1 MKKRALLGIVFYLV
15 VVAAVIYLAVLLFRA
30 MVPEAPQQEVER
42 ARAAI
47 AAARDREAEIY
58 SPRSFREARNSYDSA
73 MAVWRREN
81 ERFILLRD
89 YELVISYSA
98 TAEKMAGEA
107 LRSTIAR
114 SGDLKASLGF
124 EISRMK
130 KEMASFEKFFMSVP
144 LPEDVK
150 KKHAKGKLLLREAE
164 VDLQNERFVN
174 GHIRITEAKEYITG
188 AYNLA
193 RDKLEAYY
201 SGYQTWQEWA
211 ASTIEESRMK
221 KTYAIIVE
229 KIPPLCHL
237 YQAGKKKYTFEA
249 EFGRNWMGDKM
260 SSGDLATPE
269 GKYMVTKKLSGRS
282 TKYYKALLINYPN
295 KLDIHEFNERIR
307 TGQLPPHARIGDMIE
322 IHGEGGKGGHWTE
335 GCVALRNADMDLL
348 FKYASNG
355 TPVTIIGSSLTL
367 EEFYATR

>member
-1 MKKRALLGIVFYLV
+1 MKGRPLLGIFFYLAV
-15 VVAAVIYLAVLLFRA
+15 AAAVIYLALLLFRA

-47 AAARDREAEIY
+47 AAARDREAEVY

-73 MAVWRREN
+73 MAAWRREN

-89 YELVISYSA
+89 YTQVISYSA

-107 LRSTIAR
+107 LRSTIVR
-114 SGDLKASLGF
+114 SGDLKASLGA

-164 VDLQNERFVN
+164 IDLQNERFVT

-188 AYNLA
+188 AYNMA
-193 RDKLEAYY
+193 RDNLEDYY
-201 SGYQTWQEWA
+201 SGYHTWQEWA
-211 ASTIEESRMK
+211 ASTVEESRK
-221 KTYAIIVE
+221 KKSYAIIVE

-269 GKYMVTKKLSGRS
+269 GKYLVTKKLSGRS

-295 KLDIHEFNERIR
+295 KLDIQEFNERIR
-307 TGQLPPHARIGDMIE
+307 TGRLPPHARIGDMIE
-322 IHGEGGKGGHWTE
+322 IHGEGGKGAHWTE

-348 FKYASNG
+348 FKYAANG

-367 EEFYATR
+367 EEFYATK

>member
-1 MKKRALLGIVFYLV
+1 MKGRPLLGIFFYLAV
-15 VVAAVIYLAVLLFRA
+15 AAAVIYLALLLFRA

-47 AAARDREAEIY
+47 AAARDREAEVY

-73 MAVWRREN
+73 MAAWRREN

-89 YELVISYSA
+89 YTQVISYSA

-107 LRSTIAR
+107 LRSTIVR
-114 SGDLKASLGF
+114 SGDLKASLGA

-164 VDLQNERFVN
+164 IDLQNERFVT

-188 AYNLA
+188 AYNMA
-193 RDKLEAYY
+193 RDNLEDYY
-201 SGYQTWQEWA
+201 SGYHTWQEWA
-211 ASTIEESRMK
+211 ASTVEESRRK
-221 KTYAIIVE
+221 KSYAIIVE

-269 GKYMVTKKLSGRS
+269 GKYLVTKKLSGRS

-295 KLDIHEFNERIR
+295 KLDIQEFNERIR
-307 TGQLPPHARIGDMIE
+307 TGRLPPHARIGDMIE
-322 IHGEGGKGGHWTE
+322 IHGEGGKGAHWTE

-348 FKYASNG
+348 FKYAANG

-367 EEFYATR
+367 EEFYATK

>member
-1 MKKRALLGIVFYLV
+1 MKKRPLLGIFFYLAV
-15 VVAAVIYLAVLLFRA
+15 AAAVIYLAVLLFKA

-47 AAARDREAEIY
+47 AAARDREAEVY

-73 MAVWRREN
+73 MTEWQREN

-89 YELVISYSA
+89 YNLVISYAA
-98 TAEKMAGEA
+98 TAEKKAGEA
-107 LRSTIAR
+107 LRSTITR
-114 SGDLKASLGF
+114 SGNLKTTLGT

-174 GHIRITEAKEYITG
+174 GHIRITEAKEYISG

-201 SGYQTWQEWA
+201 SGYHDWQEWA
-211 ASTIEESRMK
+211 KSTIEESRRK
-221 KTYAIIVE
+221 KSYAIIVE

-237 YQAGKKKYTFEA
+237 YQGGKKKYTFEA

-260 SSGDLATPE
+260 SSGDLTTPE

-282 TKYYKALLINYPN
+282 TKYHKALMINYPN
-295 KLDIHEFNERIR
+295 KLDIQEFNERIR
-307 TGQLPPHARIGDMIE
+307 SGQLPAHSRIGDMIE
-322 IHGEGGKGGHWTE
+322 IHGEGGKGAHWTE

>member
-1 MKKRALLGIVFYLV
+1 MKKRSLLGMFFYLAV
-15 VVAAVIYLAVLLFRA
+15 AAAVIYLAVLLFRA
-30 MVPEAPQQEVER
+30 MIPEAPQQEVER

-47 AAARDREAEIY
+47 AAARDREAEVY

-73 MAVWRREN
+73 MTEWQREN

-89 YELVISYSA
+89 YNLVISYAS
-98 TAEKMAGEA
+98 TAEKKAGEA
-107 LRSTIAR
+107 LRSTITR
-114 SGDLKASLGF
+114 SGNLKTTLGI

-144 LPEDVK
+144 LPDNVK
-150 KKHAKGKLLLREAE
+150 KKHARGKLLLREAE

-201 SGYQTWQEWA
+201 SGYHDWQEWA
-211 ASTIEESRMK
+211 ASTVEESRRK
-221 KTYAIIVE
+221 KSYAIIVE

-237 YQAGKKKYTFEA
+237 YQGGKKKYTFEA

-282 TKYYKALLINYPN
+282 TKYHKALMINYPN
-295 KLDIHEFNERIR
+295 KLDIQEFNERIR

-322 IHGEGGKGGHWTE
+322 IHGEGGKGVHWTE
-335 GCVALRNADMDLL
+335 GCVALRNADMDLV

-367 EEFYATR
+367 EEFYETR

>member
-1 MKKRALLGIVFYLV
+1 MKGRPLLGIIFYLAV
-15 VVAAVIYLAVLLFRA
+15 AAAVIYLALLLFRA

-47 AAARDREAEIY
+47 AAARDREAEVY

-73 MAVWRREN
+73 MAAWRREN

-89 YELVISYSA
+89 YTQVISYSA

-107 LRSTIAR
+107 LRSTIVR
-114 SGDLKASLGF
+114 SGDLKASLGA

-164 VDLQNERFVN
+164 IDLQNERFVT

-188 AYNLA
+188 AYNMA
-193 RDKLEAYY
+193 RDNLEDYY
-201 SGYQTWQEWA
+201 SGYHTWQEWA
-211 ASTIEESRMK
+211 ASTVEESRK
-221 KTYAIIVE
+221 KKSYAIIVE

-269 GKYMVTKKLSGRS
+269 GKYLVTKKLSGRS

-295 KLDIHEFNERIR
+295 KLDIQEFNERIR
-307 TGQLPPHARIGDMIE
+307 TGRLPPHARIGDMIE
-322 IHGEGGKGGHWTE
+322 IHGEGGKGAHWTE

-348 FKYASNG
+348 FKYAANG

-367 EEFYATR
+367 EEFYATK